1 VSIINDIYERKTRLS
16 YYLHREAKS
25 VMPYGVS
32 SNYRYWEPYP
42 IYLVKGKGSRVWDVD
57 GNEYIDFNMAFG
69 VLEVGHSHPRIVE
82 EVRRAVED
90 STILGF
96 EYEKSVELAKIICNR
111 YNVDMVRFSSTG
123 TEATMHAIR
132 IARAYTKRK
141 KIIKFEGHY
150 HGSHDQLLINVNPMK
165 LESRVPTSP
174 GIPEETLSNTLVAD
188 WNDYEGFE
196 RLVRVHGSDV
206 AAVIMEPVAMNMGL
220 IPADLDFLRGVFDL
234 ARDYGFL
241 VIFDEVKTG
250 GKFYSGASGYYGLKP
265 DIIVLAKAIAGG
277 LPLSVIGGKRKIMS
291 VIGPEKVAHG
301 GTFNANPLSV
311 KASILTLTEL
321 LTQNNMYYAYRLN
334 SLLSKGYE
342 DIADDLDIDLSVSM
356 WGTSGTIYFAE
367 KVPKNY
373 KEFVRID
380 QRPWYA
386 YFLDMLAHG
395 IIPMA
400 DYDEQWTIS
409 IQHTEEDIT
418 RHLEAA
424 QIVLKKLKED
434 YALWAT
440 SELYK
445 NL

>member
-57 GNEYIDFNMAFG
+57 GNEYIDFNMAYG
-69 VLEVGHSHPRIVE
+69 ALGIGHSHPKLIKLLKRVLE
-82 EVRRAVED
+82 N

-96 EYEKSVELAKIICNR
+96 EYADSVKLAKIICNR

-150 HGSHDQLLINVNPMK
+150 HGSHDQLLINVTPPNPNG
-165 LESRVPTSP
+165 SRIHASQ
-174 GIPEETLSNTLVAD
+174 GILDELTSNTLVAD

-206 AAVIMEPVAMNMGL
+206 AAVIMEPVPMNMFL
-220 IPADLDFLRGVFDL
+220 LTPDLDFLRGVFDL

-277 LPLSVIGGKRKIMS
+277 LPLSVVGGRRD
-291 VIGPEKVAHG
+291 VLGVVGPGRVAHG

-311 KASILTLTEL
+311 RVAIVTLRDILTEGAF
-321 LTQNNMYYAYRLN
+321 YYMN
-334 SLLSKGYE
+334 SLSEELQKGYE
-342 DIADDLDIDLSVSM
+342 DIADDLDIDLVVTK
-356 WGTSGTIYFAE
+356 WGPSGMIYFNS

-373 KEFVRID
+373 KDFIKSD
-380 QRPWYA
+380 FKSWFT
-386 YFLDMLAHG
+386 YFYYMVAKG
-395 IIPMA
+395 ILPMA
-400 DYDEQWTIS
+400 SFNEQWTVS
-409 IQHTEEDIT
+409 IAHTKEDISK
-418 RHLEAA
+418 HLEVARDA
-424 QIVLKKLKED
+424 IKLAKNKKL
-434 YALWAT
+434 
-440 SELYK
+440 
-445 NL
+445 NLDLFEAF

>member
-1 VSIINDIYERKTRLS
+1 MISINDIYERKTRLS
-16 YYLHREAKS
+16 YYLYREARS

-57 GNEYIDFNMAFG
+57 GNEYIDFNMGFG

-150 HGSHDQLLINVNPMK
+150 HGSHDQLLINVNPMR

-196 RLVRVHGSDV
+196 RLVRVHGNDV

-220 IPADLDFLRGVFDL
+220 IPADLDFLKGVFDL

-265 DIIVLAKAIAGG
+265 DLIILAKAIAGG
-277 LPLSVIGGKRKIMS
+277 LPLSVVAGRRKVMS

-311 KASILTLTEL
+311 KASIFTLTEL

-380 QRPWYA
+380 QKPWYV
-386 YFLDMLAHG
+386 YFLNMLAHG

-418 RHLEAA
+418 RHLEVA
-424 QIVLKKLKED
+424 QMVLKKLKED
-434 YALWAT
+434 YKL
-440 SELYK
+440 
-445 NL
+445 

>member
-1 VSIINDIYERKTRLS
+1 VIILTIIDNYRKYTSRSLS
-16 YYLHREAKS
+16 LHREAKS

-150 HGSHDQLLINVNPMK
+150 HGSHDQLLMNV
-165 LESRVPTSP
+165 SP
-174 GIPEETLSNTLVAD
+174 IVSGKRSISSLGIPQDTVKNTLVAD

-277 LPLSVIGGKRKIMS
+277 LPLSVVGGRRD
-291 VIGPEKVAHG
+291 VLGVVGPGRVAHG

-311 KASILTLTEL
+311 RVAIVTLRDILTEGAF
-321 LTQNNMYYAYRLN
+321 YYMN
-334 SLLSKGYE
+334 SLSEELQKGYE
-342 DIADDLDIDLSVSM
+342 DIADDLDIDLVVTK
-356 WGTSGTIYFAE
+356 WGPSGMIYFNS

-373 KEFVRID
+373 KDFIKSD
-380 QRPWYA
+380 FKSWFT
-386 YFLDMLAHG
+386 YFYYMVAKG
-395 IIPMA
+395 ILPMA
-400 DYDEQWTIS
+400 SFNEQWTVS
-409 IQHTEEDIT
+409 IAHTKEDISK
-418 RHLEAA
+418 HLEVARDA
-424 QIVLKKLKED
+424 IKLAKNKKL
-434 YALWAT
+434 
-440 SELYK
+440 
-445 NL
+445 NLDLFEAF